1 LEYIF
6 VPKGNYIFIQGETD
20 ARRFY
25 GIIKGR
31 ISVRTKNP
39 QSNFSE
45 SRDKLDSLLENDRR
59 NSYKVIREK
68 LVSCLFPENQNLNKK
83 NSRKMTLMDLIKMK
97 NQNESSWNNE
107 SIKES
112 ELIKL
117 LFEKEVE
124 NMQLTDG
131 MCFGEWSLL
140 NGRPRSASAYTLED
154 THLFF
159 LEKESFDVSL
169 SKALLK
175 GEYEKKDFLAK
186 RLHNIKDGSHPSLS
200 YKFYAIYL
208 ESNEILYTEL
218 DRAKYIYF
226 IYEGECRLAKSIDN
240 QMTFK
245 NKDDIINN
253 KHKLITHLKL
263 TKGGIAG
270 LESIIGSQY
279 YEYNLISSRDCTI
292 LLKINLDDYEIMN
305 KDNVAFLKDLY
316 NEQTKHIEKFRNKY
330 IIHRTRSNHEFKE
343 KFKTELDLD
352 KENQN
357 IEKIEKEIREMNKS
371 KANLSK
377 NNVKLIDYYIDRNKI
392 KSVGNINLIKSQEKF
407 DGNYDN
413 NNNKN
418 KNMLSPTF
426 FIDNLL
432 KYDRSNSGRKTIK
445 SKTGNKNKNLNALKN
460 DMTGKY
466 KHSHTNIDSTQFNVL
481 TTDVTSK
488 LSFSIK
494 PISLMDDYSPRRFM
508 TSETLSKFK
517 LKELERNADY
527 DLDEIRHRNFTKY
540 RPATLIKYE
549 PGEKP
554 KDTLTLSKDILKT
567 INLWTKIKSESSST
581 YHSGF
586 YNLPLLSMNK
596 SNKNNFS

>member
-1 LEYIF
+1 MEYLF
-6 VPKGNYIFIQGETD
+6 VPKGNYIFIQGESD
-20 ARRFY
+20 AKRFY

-31 ISVRTKNP
+31 ISIRTKNT

-45 SRDKLDSLLENDRR
+45 SRDKLDSLFENDRR

-83 NSRKMTLMDLIKMK
+83 TSRKMTIMDLIKMK

-112 ELIKL
+112 ELIQL
-117 LFEKEVE
+117 LYETEVE

-131 MCFGEWSLL
+131 MCFGEFSLL

-159 LEKESFDVSL
+159 LEKEAFDVSL

-175 GEYEKKDFLAK
+175 GEFEKKDFLAK
-186 RLHNIKDGSHPSLS
+186 RLHNMKDGSHPSLS

-208 ESNEILYTEL
+208 ESSEILYTEL
-218 DRAKYIYF
+218 DKARYIYF

-253 KHKLITHLKL
+253 KHKLVTHLKL
-263 TKGGIAG
+263 TKGAIAG
-270 LESIIGSQY
+270 LESIIGSEY

-305 KDNVAFLKDLY
+305 KENVAFLKDLY
-316 NEQTKHIEKFRNKY
+316 NEQTKHIEKFRSKY
-330 IIHRTRSNHEFKE
+330 IIHRCRSDNEFKE

-352 KENQN
+352 KENKN
-357 IEKIEKEIREMNKS
+357 IEKIEKEIRDMNKS

-377 NNVKLIDYYIDRNKI
+377 NNVKLIDYYIDKERI
-392 KSVGNINLIKSQEKF
+392 KSVGNLNSIKSQENF
-407 DGNYDN
+407 QGNN
-413 NNNKN
+413 GNNKN
-418 KNMLSPTF
+418 KNVLSPTF

-432 KYDRSNSGRKTIK
+432 KIDRKNSGRKTMRLITEK
-445 SKTGNKNKNLNALKN
+445 KNIYRNTLKT
-460 DMTGKY
+460 DMTNKY
-466 KHSHTNIDSTQFNVL
+466 KHSYTNIDSTQFNVL

-488 LSFSIK
+488 LSFSTK

-527 DLDEIRHRNFTKY
+527 DFDEIRQRNFTKY
-540 RPATLIKYE
+540 RPAVLIKYE

-554 KDTLTLSKDILKT
+554 KDTLRLSKDILKT
-567 INLWTKIKSESSST
+567 VNLWTKIKSESSST

-596 SNKNNFS
+596 SSKNNFP